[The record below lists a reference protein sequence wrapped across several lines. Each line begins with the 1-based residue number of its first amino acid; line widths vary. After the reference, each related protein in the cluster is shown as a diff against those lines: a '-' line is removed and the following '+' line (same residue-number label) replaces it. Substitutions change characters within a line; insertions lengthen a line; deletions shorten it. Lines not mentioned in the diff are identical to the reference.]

1 MKKKFI
7 STLLAVVT
15 VASVAAAIPV
25 SAANCSGWTFTGDQ
39 YYVCVEDRCGLAWM
53 FPRTAYLE
61 GTKVR
66 YCDVNGTQKQE
77 SKFFSEKDG
86 CCADV

>member
-25 SAANCSGWTFTGDQ
+25 SAACSDWTFTGDQ
-39 YYVCVEDRCGLAWM
+39 YYLCLEGRCGLAWM

-61 GTKVR
+61 GTQVR
-66 YCDVNGTQKQE
+66 YCDVNGEQKQE
-77 SKFFSEKDG
+77 VRLYSEKDG